1 MSPHHYAIPAWP
13 PSQPELLLAAVTAP
27 FLCVLAAALAA
38 IGRAATRTVRIAL
51 AAACC
56 LASAALITTAV
67 ISLAGQQAATTP
79 TEGTTT
85 P

>member
-1 MSPHHYAIPAWP
+1 MSPRYHPILAWP
-13 PSQPELLLAAVTAP
+13 PSQTELLLAAVTAP

-56 LASAALITTAV
+56 LAAAALITTGV
-67 ISLAGQQAATTP
+67 LSLNGQQPATTP
-79 TEGTTT
+79 TKGTST